1 MKIQRAEHLQ
11 SVKQIRVRLFVTPWT
26 VAYQSPLS
34 MGFSRKEYWSVGRHF
49 LLQEIFLNQGLNP
62 GLPHCRQTIYRLSHQ
77 GSLIKQILKRI
88 LITINKY

>member
-34 MGFSRKEYWSVGRHF
+34 MGFSKQEYWSA
-49 LLQEIFLNQGLNP
+49 
-62 GLPHCRQTIYRLSHQ
+62 LPFPYRE
-77 GSLIKQILKRI
+77 
-88 LITINKY
+88 NA